1 MGKSENSELWGHM
14 VIREWKRNHYEIHL
28 SILFFLMRLV
38 LREIILPE
46 YKLSGFYQSLTSGW
60 DNKEKKRE
68 PQLLVSETKEGVTTE
83 LMDIKRIIKEYS

>member
-1 MGKSENSELWGHM
+1 MGKSENPKLWGHM

-28 SILFFLMRLV
+28 SIPFFLMRACLK
-38 LREIILPE
+38 RNILPE

-60 DNKEKKRE
+60 DNKEKKTE
-68 PQLLVSETKEGVTTE
+68 HQLLVSETKEEVTTE